1 MTRPSTPDSVPS
13 SAAPCTPAGRN
24 VINDQKRRN
33 SRQYALSR
41 FDFDKEPVEIDVLAY
56 HEEHHHKHSDARTQ
70 LQDRAIR
77 YYGSQTLSPGV
88 LVSPC
93 MDATNR
99 ARRMRR
105 ARIRESADSDGVVG
119 GKRGGVFCDIT
130 GLLRD
135 AKPKR
140 SPKTEDNGENK
151 AKPESVIKVSADSE
165 WTDDK
170 VVDENDISE
179 LLSSEDEVEKEYEVL
194 DGERFGSEHNGRE
207 RRWYRGFRH
216 ER

>member
-13 SAAPCTPAGRN
+13 SAAPCTPTGRN
-24 VINDQKRRN
+24 VLNDQKRRN
-33 SRQYALSR
+33 RRQYALPK
-41 FDFDKEPVEIDVLAY
+41 FDFEKEPVETNVLAY
-56 HEEHHHKHSDARTQ
+56 HEERNHKHSDKWTQ

-93 MDATNR
+93 MGATDR
-99 ARRMRR
+99 AQRMRR
-105 ARIRESADSDGVVG
+105 ARIRESAASNGVVG
-119 GKRGGVFCDIT
+119 EGVFCDIT

-151 AKPESVIKVSADSE
+151 AKPEPVIKVSADSE

-170 VVDENDISE
+170 VVDENDILE

>member
-24 VINDQKRRN
+24 VLNDQKRRN
-33 SRQYALSR
+33 RRQYALPK
-41 FDFDKEPVEIDVLAY
+41 FDFEKEPVETDVPAY

-93 MDATNR
+93 MGATNR

-105 ARIRESADSDGVVG
+105 TRVRESAASNVVVEG
-119 GKRGGVFCDIT
+119 EREVVFCDIT

-179 LLSSEDEVEKEYEVL
+179 LLSLKDEVEEEYEVL
-194 DGERFGSEHNGRE
+194 EGGRFGSEHNGRE